1 MIFVVGATGLVGSTV
16 CKGLVAKGQ
25 KVRALVRTTSDPA
38 KVKAL
43 TDAGVATVTGD
54 LKDEASLRAAIEGA
68 DIVISTASATL
79 SRAEGDSIESVDQ
92 AGQIRLI
99 DVAKAAGVKQLVYV
113 SFPEQ
118 GIDSPLATAKR
129 AVESHLR
136 SSGMAYTILQPYFFA
151 EVWLSP
157 ALGFD
162 VANGKARIYGSG
174 ENKISWISFLDVA
187 SAVVAS
193 AGNAKTHNKVIEL
206 GGPTALSPLE
216 VVRIFEELSKKKIEV
231 EHVPEEA
238 LRGQVAGAPDP
249 MSRSFAALMLSYA
262 LGYVIDNAPAVEAIG
277 FEPTPVRTIAARLLG
292 VSEVQS

>member
-1 MIFVVGATGLVGSTV
+1 MIVIVGATGLVGSTV
-16 CKGLVAKGQ
+16 CKVLASKGE

-43 TDAGVATVTGD
+43 TDAGIATVTGD
-54 LKDEASLRAAIEGA
+54 LKDEASLRAAIAGA
-68 DIVISTASATL
+68 DTVITTASATL

-99 DVAKAAGVKQLVYV
+99 DVAKAAGVKHFVFV
-113 SFPEQ
+113 SFPDQ
-118 GIDSPLATAKR
+118 GIDSPLAAAKI

-136 SSGMAYTILQPYFFA
+136 ASGMKYTILQPYFFA

-162 VANGKARIYGSG
+162 VANGKVRIYGSG

-187 SAVVAS
+187 NAVAAS
-193 AGNAKTHNKVIEL
+193 VGNAKAHDKVLRL
-206 GGPTALSPLE
+206 GGPTAVSPLE
-216 VVRIFEELSKKKIEV
+216 LVRIFEELAKKKLEV

-238 LRGQVAGAPDP
+238 LRAQVAGAPDP
-249 MSRSFAALMLSYA
+249 MSKSFAALMLSYA
-262 LGYVIDNAPAVEAIG
+262 LGLVIDNAPAVEAIG